1 MPQKSLILIVDD
13 CSDDREMYGRY
24 LSRFGFTVSLAA
36 DGQEALQKAFELL
49 PDLILMDLALPE
61 LDGWEA
67 MRQLKAGEKTRDIPI
82 VVITARA
89 LASAEALGSDGCL
102 IKPCQPDDVLVEVVR
117 ALEKR
122 TRAPA
127 PKARASRAPQAV

>member
-49 PDLILMDLALPE
+49 PDLILMDLALP
-61 LDGWEA
+61 G
-67 MRQLKAGEKTRDIPI
+67 TR
-82 VVITARA
+82 R
-89 LASAEALGSDGCL
+89 LGSDAT
-102 IKPCQPDDVLVEVVR
+102 IE
-117 ALEKR
+117 
-122 TRAPA
+122 
-127 PKARASRAPQAV
+127 SR